1 MKLEFDSTVNYGLD
15 EQEVATTNE
24 DREKKTPWNTY
35 AMEGLPATPIAS
47 PSLSA
52 VHAMEKPAD
61 GDWLYFVTI
70 DKNGTTVFSRDFSD
84 HEAAIKKAQE
94 SGVLDS
100 AR

>member
-1 MKLEFDSTVNYGLD
+1 
-15 EQEVATTNE
+15 
-24 DREKKTPWNTY
+24 
-35 AMEGLPATPIAS
+35 
-47 PSLSA
+47 
-52 VHAMEKPAD
+52 MEKPAD

-70 DKNGTTVFSRDFSD
+70 DKNGTTVFSHDFSD

>member
-1 MKLEFDSTVNYGLD
+1 
-15 EQEVATTNE
+15 
-24 DREKKTPWNTY
+24 
-35 AMEGLPATPIAS
+35 MEGLPATPIAS

-70 DKNGTTVFSRDFSD
+70 DKNGTTVFSHDFSD